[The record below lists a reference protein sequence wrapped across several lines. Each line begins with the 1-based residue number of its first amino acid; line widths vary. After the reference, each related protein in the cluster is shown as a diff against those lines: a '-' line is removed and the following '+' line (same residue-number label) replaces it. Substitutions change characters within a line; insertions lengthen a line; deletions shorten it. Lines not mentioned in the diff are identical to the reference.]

1 MTPTQ
6 LDESRLAHRIKVGEA
21 FSSADRLLRLD
32 RLVALHAGNGKWFGP
47 RPFDHI
53 TTPEQAVAEFWAPLL
68 RAVPD
73 LERRED
79 VSLAGAWREGVWL
92 AVTGHYQG
100 NFLYPWLGITPSQ
113 GVVRLRFGEFS
124 RLESGRVVEQYTIV
138 DLPDFLRQNGL
149 WPLAPSLGA
158 VDLVPGPREHDGLL
172 SGVQDLA
179 ESVRSMQLVEAMIA
193 GLMRYDRVSLE
204 SMEQWKFWSEHFT
217 WYGPAGIGACRGQ
230 DQYRRVHQGPFLKA
244 FPDRVGGDHKCRI
257 AEGRFVAS
265 TGWPSIRA
273 THAGGG
279 FMGLPATGRKIT
291 MRVMDFWK
299 RDGKLL
305 DENWVFIDLL
315 DLLHQMDFDVLGRL
329 REASRLTAES

>member
-1 MTPTQ
+1 MTPAQ
-6 LDESRLAHRIKVGEA
+6 LDEIRLAHRSKVGEA
-21 FSSADRLLRLD
+21 FSSVDPLQRLD
-32 RLVALHAGNGKWFGP
+32 RLAILYAANGKWFGP

-53 TTPEQAVAEFWAPLL
+53 ATPEQAVADFWAPLV
-68 RAVPD
+68 RAIPD

-79 VSLAGAWREGVWL
+79 ISLAGTWRDGVWV

-100 NFLYPWLGITPSQ
+100 NFLESWLGVAPSK

-149 WPLAPSLGA
+149 WPLAPSLGVA
-158 VDLVPGPREHDGLL
+158 DLVPGPREHDGLL
-172 SGVQDLA
+172 RGAYDPA
-179 ESVRSMQLVEAMIA
+179 ESARSMQLVEAMVA
-193 GLMRYDRVSLE
+193 GLMRYDRVSLD

-217 WYGPAGIGACRGQ
+217 WYGPAGIGTCRGQ
-230 DQYRRVHQGPFLKA
+230 EHYRRVHQRPFLKA

-257 AEGRFVAS
+257 AEGRYVAS

-299 RDGKLL
+299 REGGLL

-329 REASRLTAES
+329 REAGRLTADS